1 MATTIKKCLCLCVML
16 LLGAVPAWS
25 AEYNVSTIDAL
36 RSTISSADN
45 GDIINLASGD
55 YDLDS
60 TLTINKS
67 ITLRGN
73 TSSDTIIQRS
83 SSATSKFRNINISGI
98 AVILQNLTI
107 RNASAD
113 ANGGGIYYATNG
125 TLSIDNCIIANNA
138 VVGSSY
144 NGSGIYDNGGTVNI
158 TNSTITGNTAGHYG
172 GGIYNTDQVTITNC
186 TITGNKAKAS
196 SGQDIYHNTYHAFP
210 VLNTLIWNSVS
221 NDVINDKNGG
231 VILTN
236 CATPSGV
243 GTNPVTLSS
252 WADPV
257 SSSVEVDGVT
267 HTFFTIEANT
277 EL

>member
-1 MATTIKKCLCLCVML
+1 ML

-83 SSATSKFRNINISGI
+83 SSATSKFRNINISGS

-107 RNASAD
+107 
-113 ANGGGIYYATNG
+113 
-125 TLSIDNCIIANNA
+125 
-138 VVGSSY
+138 
-144 NGSGIYDNGGTVNI
+144 
-158 TNSTITGNTAGHYG
+158 
-172 GGIYNTDQVTITNC
+172 Q
-186 TITGNKAKAS
+186 NKK
-196 SGQDIYHNTYHAFP
+196 I
-210 VLNTLIWNSVS
+210 
-221 NDVINDKNGG
+221 
-231 VILTN
+231 
-236 CATPSGV
+236 
-243 GTNPVTLSS
+243 
-252 WADPV
+252 
-257 SSSVEVDGVT
+257 
-267 HTFFTIEANT
+267 
-277 EL
+277 